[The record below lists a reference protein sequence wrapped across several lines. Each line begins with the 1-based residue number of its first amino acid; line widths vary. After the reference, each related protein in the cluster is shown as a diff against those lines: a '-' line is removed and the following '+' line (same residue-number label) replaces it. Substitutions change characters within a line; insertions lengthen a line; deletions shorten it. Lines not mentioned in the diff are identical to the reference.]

1 MLYSTAGQVIW
12 EVGELDSKELF
23 FHPQKRGVLDHG
35 AYYAQK
41 TQLDAKGNRILW
53 GWITEKRPDSELIAA
68 GWAGCMALPRV
79 LTLGKRDELTMQFVP
94 QALELR
100 EKPAAQPVGDGQNS
114 QNARSTSN
122 VQIFGQAGELNWTT
136 ARTNCAYT
144 LEDAGGPWLS
154 VQLKPKNSRAAVV
167 SINGVSMEVGLGDVH
182 LFEFHLYV
190 DGSVAEVLCDRQ
202 HAFTARIYREA
213 HGPLRF
219 RTNDDTLSSASGFRA
234 WQLKPISKDRLT
246 T

>member
-1 MLYSTAGQVIW
+1 
-12 EVGELDSKELF
+12 
-23 FHPQKRGVLDHG
+23 
-35 AYYAQK
+35 
-41 TQLDAKGNRILW
+41 
-53 GWITEKRPDSELIAA
+53 
-68 GWAGCMALPRV
+68 
-79 LTLGKRDELTMQFVP
+79 MQFVP

-100 EKPAAQPVGDGQNS
+100 EKPATPLEGEGHNS

-122 VQIFGQAGELNWTT
+122 VQIVGQCGELYWRT
-136 ARTNCAYT
+136 ARTICAYT
-144 LEDAGGPWLS
+144 LEDADGPWLS
-154 VQLKPKNSRAAVV
+154 VELKPKNSRAVV
-167 SINGVSMEVGLGDVH
+167 VRVNGVPMEVGWGDVH

-213 HGPLRF
+213 SGPLRF
-219 RTNDDTLSSASGFRA
+219 RTNDDTLSSASGFGA